1 MRVAYPA
8 HLKLIKF
15 LHVGRVFPARGFGG
29 RGGGG
34 VPRPPPP
41 PPPPPPRLPSPYQ
54 LKISSTLLPRK
65 I

>member
-15 LHVGRVFPARGFGG
+15 LHVGRVFPARGL
-29 RGGGG
+29 GGGG
-34 VPRPPPP
+34 GGEPTPN
-41 PPPPPPRLPSPYQ
+41 Q